1 MGIRR
6 LVGAALVLGACA
18 CASGCGGT
26 PHGSAVLPAPAAT
39 ATPVRPPVVM
49 FLGDSYTTGGTQ
61 TPPERSYAADTARDL
76 GWQVIIGGLGG
87 TGFVAPGATHEPFIV
102 LFERQLAWRPA
113 PDMVIV
119 SGGHNDRRY
128 APAKVAAAAESLLA
142 RIRQLWPDARLL
154 LVGPMWGSGAPDPA
168 VLEIRDALAVVA
180 RTLEIPFVDPLGER
194 WITGDRA
201 NHYGNAGRYI
211 LRDGVH
217 PTLVGHRYIAGRL
230 VGALHRL
237 GLTDP

>member
-6 LVGAALVLGACA
+6 LVGAALVLGA

-39 ATPVRPPVVM
+39 ATPVRAPVVM
-49 FLGDSYTTGGTQ
+49 FLGDSYTTGGTE
-61 TPPERSYAADTARDL
+61 TPPERAYAADTARDL

-87 TGFVAPGATHEPFIV
+87 TGFVAPGATHEPFDV
-102 LFERQLAWRPA
+102 LFDRQLAWRPA

-119 SGGHNDRRY
+119 AGGHNDRGY
-128 APAKVAAAAESLLA
+128 APARVAAAAESLLS

-154 LVGPMWGSGAPDPA
+154 LIGPMWGNGAPDPS
-168 VLEIRDALAVVA
+168 VLEIRDALSAVA
-180 RTLEIPFVDPLGER
+180 RTLKIPFIDPLGER
-194 WITGDRA
+194 WITGYRA
-201 NHYGNAGRYI
+201 DHDGNASRYI

-217 PTLVGHRYIAGRL
+217 PNLVGHRYIATRL
-230 VGALHRL
+230 VGELRRL
-237 GLTDP
+237 GLADP